1 MAGNDD
7 GNSTIIQ
14 LKPSPWKEGEV
25 EVREDRMPVLTVLR
39 GEQLGKRFLLNERQL
54 FAGRDL
60 HQAEIVVRDPAVS
73 GLHCRF
79 EQDPERGHFT
89 LTDMGSSNGTFVN
102 RIPVHSTTLKEGDK
116 IFLGDAIL
124 RFSFQDALEHQFH
137 ERISDL
143 INIDDMTGL
152 LVKRS
157 FDPELARG
165 FELSRKRE
173 HPLSVA
179 MMDMDGLK
187 SLNDQHGHQM
197 GSHCIQIVG
206 KLVREILT
214 EEMSPACRF
223 GGDEFI
229 AYFPEKGLS
238 ETLEICER
246 IRRAVEAQTYHDDL
260 QRTPTISIGVAERT
274 ESTRSPE
281 ELVRLA
287 DDALYRAK
295 EAGRNRVVG

>member
-1 MAGNDD
+1 MEGNNDS
-7 GNSTIIQ
+7 NSTIIQ
-14 LKPSPWKEGEV
+14 LKPSPWKDGAA
-25 EVREDRMPVLTVLR
+25 EVREDRMPVLTILR

-54 FAGRDL
+54 FVGRDL

-79 EQDPERGHFT
+79 DQDSERANFT
-89 LTDMGSSNGTFVN
+89 ITDMGSSNGTFVN
-102 RIPVHSTTLKEGDK
+102 RVPVHSATLNEGDK
-116 IFLGDAIL
+116 IFIGEVIL
-124 RFSFQDALEHQFH
+124 RFSFQDALENQYQ

-157 FDPELARG
+157 FDPDLARS
-165 FELSRKRE
+165 FELSRKGDK
-173 HPLSVA
+173 PLSVA

-214 EEMSPACRF
+214 EEFSPACRF

-229 AYFPEKGLS
+229 AYFPNKTLS
-238 ETLEICER
+238 QALEICER
-246 IRRAVEAQTYHDDL
+246 IRSAVEAQEYHDEL
-260 QRTPTISIGVAERT
+260 ERSPTISIGVAERV
-274 ESTRSPE
+274 ENTRSPE